1 MIDPTKKE
9 RLAAYTQVIILAL
22 AASVIYS
29 APYLRQ
35 LFKTSLLDAFNLTEI
50 QLGNLSS
57 TYAIFSIICYL
68 PGGWLA
74 DRVAPRTLVIVA
86 LFASAATY
94 AWYATIPGYT
104 SLLII
109 YALWGVIGVGI
120 LWAAMFK
127 QVRLLAG
134 ADEQGRFFGTLE
146 GARGLFE
153 AMLLTVATFVFT
165 LFATRKLGMVNV
177 IIIYTVF
184 STALGVLMLFMKG
197 ATGNYDKTTSEKI
210 RLADIIIMIKQPTVW
225 LLGVILTAVYHLFW
239 ATIEFPSF
247 AETAGFGMT
256 LVAATTLGAAKL
268 WMRPFGGVLGGI
280 IGDKI
285 TNAKMMMYLF
295 SLGMAG
301 ALFLAVMKTTPENIW
316 ALWVFVFPFGLL
328 VYAARGVFWA
338 LLYECPIPK
347 TVLGTAI
354 GFISIMGYSS
364 DAYIPQ
370 VSSRLQDAYPT
381 STAYQMFF
389 AYVALASLIGL
400 LASWGLSRLSRRR
413 VDN

>member
-1 MIDPTKKE
+1 
-9 RLAAYTQVIILAL
+9 
-22 AASVIYS
+22 
-29 APYLRQ
+29 
-35 LFKTSLLDAFNLTEI
+35 
-50 QLGNLSS
+50 
-57 TYAIFSIICYL
+57 
-68 PGGWLA
+68 
-74 DRVAPRTLVIVA
+74 
-86 LFASAATY
+86 
-94 AWYATIPGYT
+94 
-104 SLLII
+104 
-109 YALWGVIGVGI
+109 
-120 LWAAMFK
+120 
-127 QVRLLAG
+127 
-134 ADEQGRFFGTLE
+134 
-146 GARGLFE
+146 
-153 AMLLTVATFVFT
+153 
-165 LFATRKLGMVNV
+165 
-177 IIIYTVF
+177 
-184 STALGVLMLFMKG
+184 MLFIKG

-285 TNAKMMMYLF
+285 TNAKMMMHLF

-381 STAYQMFF
+381 STAYQIFF

-400 LASWGLSRLSRRR
+400 LASWGLSRLSRKR